1 MKENYHINYLVE
13 VQENIGKVQTEGKG
27 WRKLGKGRGRWREY
41 QQTPHP
47 AQIPVWG
54 SILAP
59 WDRDHELKA
68 DA

>member
-41 QQTPHP
+41 QADSTPSTDP
-47 AQIPVWG
+47 SVGLNPSTLG
-54 SILAP
+54 S
-59 WDRDHELKA
+59 
-68 DA
+68 